1 MDQIRLEQLL
11 AGLPLGELRYHQQV
25 GSTNSEALQMT
36 ESGSPHLS
44 VVVADEQTAGRGR
57 FGRKWYTP
65 AGTALAFSLV
75 LDLHDPSTP
84 SRVLPESAYQRLTA
98 LGAVAVNQ
106 ALERSYGLIGE
117 IKWPNDVLLN
127 RRKVA
132 GVLVE
137 TQWHGNIP
145 LQAILGIGIN
155 VATDSVPPTA
165 DLLYPATC
173 VEAELSTPVERW
185 GLLKAVITAVLE
197 WWPRWTSPEFLQA
210 WDNRLAFRGEWVRVS
225 TGYAT
230 ETAYTE
236 GLLLGLDPNGDL
248 KLRSRSGEVITIQ
261 NGNLHLRPVDK
272 TPE

>member
-11 AGLPLGELRYHQQV
+11 AGLPLGELRYHQRI
-25 GSTNSEALQMT
+25 GSTNSEALQMAK
-36 ESGSPHLS
+36 SGAPHLS

-57 FGRKWYTP
+57 LGRKWYTP

-75 LDLHDPSTP
+75 LNLDDPAKA
-84 SRVLPESAYQRLTA
+84 SRVLPASAYERLTA
-98 LGAVAVNQ
+98 LGAIAVSQ
-106 ALERSYGLIGE
+106 ALERSFGLEGE

-155 VATDSVPPTA
+155 VATGSVPPTT

-173 VEAELSTPVERW
+173 VEAELSKPVERW
-185 GLLKAVITAVLE
+185 GLLQAVITVLLE
-197 WWPRWTSPEFLQA
+197 WWPRLTSPEFLQA
-210 WDNRLAFRGEWVRVS
+210 WENRLAFRGEWVRVS
-225 TGYAT
+225 TGYTT
-230 ETAYTE
+230 ETTWTE
-236 GLLLGLDPNGDL
+236 GLLLGLDPNGGL
-248 KLRSRSGEVITIQ
+248 KLRSHSDEVFTIQ
-261 NGNLHLRPVDK
+261 NGDLHLRPVDK
-272 TPE
+272 LTE